1 MFIFFEYFFADQL
14 SINNPVLLN
23 IDKDDLLLFYEPIE
37 TFYDI
42 KHHKQKI
49 TFIISSLRHF
59 IKTINH
65 KNIIHHKITKNNKLD
80 LSSYLKKII
89 KENNMKVAVQMD
101 HVSKLNIK
109 GDTTLA
115 LCLEAQEREFKLYQY
130 LPDNLTF
137 VDGKLK
143 VLVEELKLFD
153 DNVDFFELGEPFVDD
168 LNSFDT
174 VLMRQ
179 EPPFDM
185 HYITYTHL
193 LDHLD
198 KRVRVI
204 NNPVSVRNSP
214 EKLLVTHFI
223 DLMPKTIIS
232 KNFSEIKEFSNKQ
245 NKVVLKPL
253 YGKGGEGIILLQAD
267 EQMFDKKLEDFL
279 SNEYEPIMV
288 QEYLPIVK
296 KGDKRI
302 ILING
307 EPVGCL
313 NRVPA
318 ISRLT

>member
-1 MFIFFEYFFADQL
+1 
-14 SINNPVLLN
+14 
-23 IDKDDLLLFYEPIE
+23 
-37 TFYDI
+37 
-42 KHHKQKI
+42 
-49 TFIISSLRHF
+49 
-59 IKTINH
+59 
-65 KNIIHHKITKNNKLD
+65 
-80 LSSYLKKII
+80 
-89 KENNMKVAVQMD
+89 MKVAVQMD

-153 DNVDFFELGEPFVDD
+153 DSVDFFELGEPFVDD

-318 ISRLT
+318 EGEFRSNLGVGGLPELSELSSRDIEICERIRKTLIDYDLYFVGIDVIGEYLTEINVTCPTGVRQIKELGGPDIAKLFWDNIQV

>member
-1 MFIFFEYFFADQL
+1 
-14 SINNPVLLN
+14 
-23 IDKDDLLLFYEPIE
+23 
-37 TFYDI
+37 
-42 KHHKQKI
+42 
-49 TFIISSLRHF
+49 
-59 IKTINH
+59 
-65 KNIIHHKITKNNKLD
+65 
-80 LSSYLKKII
+80 
-89 KENNMKVAVQMD
+89 MKVAVQMD

-245 NKVVLKPL
+245 SKVVLKPL
-253 YGKGGEGIILLQAD
+253 YGKGGEGIILLEAD

-318 ISRLT
+318 EGEFRSNLGVGGLPELSELSSRDIEICQRIRKTLIDYDLYFVGIDVIGDYLTEINVTCPTGVRQIKELGGPDIAKLFWDKIQV

>member
-1 MFIFFEYFFADQL
+1 
-14 SINNPVLLN
+14 
-23 IDKDDLLLFYEPIE
+23 
-37 TFYDI
+37 
-42 KHHKQKI
+42 
-49 TFIISSLRHF
+49 
-59 IKTINH
+59 
-65 KNIIHHKITKNNKLD
+65 
-80 LSSYLKKII
+80 
-89 KENNMKVAVQMD
+89 MKVAVQMD

-198 KRVRVI
+198 ESVRVI

-245 NKVVLKPL
+245 SKVVLKPL
-253 YGKGGEGIILLQAD
+253 YGKGGEGIILLEAD

-318 ISRLT
+318 EGEFRSNLGVGGLPELSELSSRDIEICQRIRKTLIDYDLYFVGIDVIGDYLTEINVTCPTGVRQIKELGGPDIAKLFWDNIQV

>member
-1 MFIFFEYFFADQL
+1 
-14 SINNPVLLN
+14 
-23 IDKDDLLLFYEPIE
+23 
-37 TFYDI
+37 
-42 KHHKQKI
+42 
-49 TFIISSLRHF
+49 
-59 IKTINH
+59 
-65 KNIIHHKITKNNKLD
+65 
-80 LSSYLKKII
+80 
-89 KENNMKVAVQMD
+89 MKVAVQMD

-245 NKVVLKPL
+245 SKVVLKPL
-253 YGKGGEGIILLQAD
+253 YGKGGEGIILLEAD

-279 SNEYEPIMV
+279 SNENEPIMV

-296 KGDKRI
+296 NGDKRI

-318 ISRLT
+318 EGEFRSNLGVGGLPELSELSSRDIEICERIRKTLIDYDLYFVGIDVIGEYLTEINVTCPTGVRQIKELGGPDIAKLFWDNIQV

>member
-1 MFIFFEYFFADQL
+1 M
-14 SINNPVLLN
+14 
-23 IDKDDLLLFYEPIE
+23 
-37 TFYDI
+37 
-42 KHHKQKI
+42 KI
-49 TFIISSLRHF
+49 
-59 IKTINH
+59 
-65 KNIIHHKITKNNKLD
+65 
-80 LSSYLKKII
+80 
-89 KENNMKVAVQMD
+89 AVQMD

-115 LCLEAQEREFKLYQY
+115 LCLEAQKRKFRLYQY

-137 VDGKLK
+137 IDGRLK
-143 VLVEELKLFD
+143 VVVEELKLFD
-153 DNVDFFELGEPFVDD
+153 DCEDFFELGKPFTDD

-198 KRVRVI
+198 KKVRVI
-204 NNPVSVRNSP
+204 NNPVSVRNAP
-214 EKLLVTHFI
+214 EKLLVTHFA

-232 KNFSEIKEFSNKQ
+232 KNFDEIKEFVSKL

-253 YGKGGEGIILLQAD
+253 YGKGGEGIILLESND
-267 EQMFDKKLEDFL
+267 KIFDKKLENFL
-279 SNEYEPIMV
+279 LGEHEPIMA

-313 NRVPA
+313 NRIPA
-318 ISRLT
+318 EGEFRSNLGVGGLPELSELSSRDIEICQRISKTLIDYDLYFVGIDVIGDFLTEINVTCPTGVRQIKELGGPDIAKLFWDNINS

>member
-1 MFIFFEYFFADQL
+1 M
-14 SINNPVLLN
+14 
-23 IDKDDLLLFYEPIE
+23 
-37 TFYDI
+37 
-42 KHHKQKI
+42 KI
-49 TFIISSLRHF
+49 
-59 IKTINH
+59 
-65 KNIIHHKITKNNKLD
+65 
-80 LSSYLKKII
+80 
-89 KENNMKVAVQMD
+89 AVQMD
-101 HVSKLNIK
+101 HVSKLSIK

-115 LCLEAQEREFKLYQY
+115 LCLEAQKRKFKLYQY

-137 VDGKLK
+137 IDGRLK
-143 VLVEELKLFD
+143 VVVEELKLFD
-153 DNVDFFELGEPFVDD
+153 DCEDFFELGKPFTDD

-198 KRVRVI
+198 KKVRVI
-204 NNPVSVRNSP
+204 NNPVSVRNAP
-214 EKLLVTHFI
+214 EKLLVTHFA

-232 KNFSEIKEFSNKQ
+232 KNFDEIKEFVSKL

-253 YGKGGEGIILLQAD
+253 YGKGGEGIILLESND
-267 EQMFDKKLEDFL
+267 KMFDKKLENFL
-279 SNEYEPIMV
+279 LGEHEPIMA

-313 NRVPA
+313 NRIPA
-318 ISRLT
+318 EGEFRSNLGVGGLPELSELSPRDIEICQRISKTLTDYDLYFVGIDVIGDFLTEINVTCPTGVRQIKELGGPDIAKLFWDNINS

>member
-1 MFIFFEYFFADQL
+1 M
-14 SINNPVLLN
+14 
-23 IDKDDLLLFYEPIE
+23 
-37 TFYDI
+37 
-42 KHHKQKI
+42 KI
-49 TFIISSLRHF
+49 
-59 IKTINH
+59 
-65 KNIIHHKITKNNKLD
+65 
-80 LSSYLKKII
+80 
-89 KENNMKVAVQMD
+89 AVQMD
-101 HVSKLNIK
+101 HVSKLSIK

-115 LCLEAQEREFKLYQY
+115 LCLEAQKRKFKLYQY

-137 VDGKLK
+137 IDGRLK
-143 VLVEELKLFD
+143 VVVEELKLFD
-153 DNVDFFELGEPFVDD
+153 DCEDFFELGKPFTDD

-198 KRVRVI
+198 KKVRVI
-204 NNPVSVRNSP
+204 NNPVSVRNAP
-214 EKLLVTHFI
+214 EKLLVTHFA

-232 KNFSEIKEFSNKQ
+232 KNFDEIKEFVSKL

-253 YGKGGEGIILLQAD
+253 YGKGGEGIILLESND
-267 EQMFDKKLEDFL
+267 KMLEKKLENFL
-279 SNEYEPIMV
+279 LGEHEPIMA

-313 NRVPA
+313 NRIPA
-318 ISRLT
+318 EGEFRSNLGVGGLPELSELSSRDIEICQRISKTLIDYDLYFVGIDVIGDFLTEINVTCPTGVRQIKELGGPDIAKLFWDNINS

>member
-1 MFIFFEYFFADQL
+1 
-14 SINNPVLLN
+14 
-23 IDKDDLLLFYEPIE
+23 
-37 TFYDI
+37 
-42 KHHKQKI
+42 
-49 TFIISSLRHF
+49 
-59 IKTINH
+59 
-65 KNIIHHKITKNNKLD
+65 
-80 LSSYLKKII
+80 
-89 KENNMKVAVQMD
+89 MKVAVQMD

-214 EKLLVTHFI
+214 EKLLVTHFN

-245 NKVVLKPL
+245 SKVVLKPL
-253 YGKGGEGIILLQAD
+253 YGKGGEGIILLEAD

-318 ISRLT
+318 EGEFRSNLGVGGLPELSELSSRDIEICERIRKTLIDYDLYFVGIDVIGEYLTEINVTCPTGVRQIKELGGPDIAKLFWDNIQV

>member
-1 MFIFFEYFFADQL
+1 
-14 SINNPVLLN
+14 
-23 IDKDDLLLFYEPIE
+23 
-37 TFYDI
+37 
-42 KHHKQKI
+42 
-49 TFIISSLRHF
+49 
-59 IKTINH
+59 
-65 KNIIHHKITKNNKLD
+65 
-80 LSSYLKKII
+80 
-89 KENNMKVAVQMD
+89 MKVAVQMD

-153 DNVDFFELGEPFVDD
+153 DSVDFFELGEPFVDD

-318 ISRLT
+318 EGEFRSNLGVGGLPELSELSSRDIEICQRIRKTLIDYDLYFVGIDVIGDYLTEINVTCPTGVRQIKELGGPDIAKLFWDNIQV

>member
-1 MFIFFEYFFADQL
+1 M
-14 SINNPVLLN
+14 
-23 IDKDDLLLFYEPIE
+23 
-37 TFYDI
+37 
-42 KHHKQKI
+42 KI
-49 TFIISSLRHF
+49 
-59 IKTINH
+59 
-65 KNIIHHKITKNNKLD
+65 
-80 LSSYLKKII
+80 
-89 KENNMKVAVQMD
+89 AVQMD

-115 LCLEAQEREFKLYQY
+115 LCLEAQKRKFKLYQY

-137 VDGKLK
+137 IDGRLK
-143 VLVEELKLFD
+143 VVVEELKLFD
-153 DNVDFFELGEPFVDD
+153 DCEDFFELGKPFTDD

-198 KRVRVI
+198 KKVRVI
-204 NNPVSVRNSP
+204 NNPVSVRNAP
-214 EKLLVTHFI
+214 EKLLVTHFA

-232 KNFSEIKEFSNKQ
+232 KNFDEIKEFVSKL

-253 YGKGGEGIILLQAD
+253 YGKGGEGIILLESND
-267 EQMFDKKLEDFL
+267 KMFDKKLENFL
-279 SNEYEPIMV
+279 LGEHEPIMA

-313 NRVPA
+313 NRIPA
-318 ISRLT
+318 EGEFRSNLGVGGFPELSELSPRDIEICQRISKTLIDYDLYFVGIDVIGDFLTEINVTCPTGVRQIKELGGPDIAKLFWDNINS

>member
-1 MFIFFEYFFADQL
+1 
-14 SINNPVLLN
+14 
-23 IDKDDLLLFYEPIE
+23 
-37 TFYDI
+37 
-42 KHHKQKI
+42 
-49 TFIISSLRHF
+49 
-59 IKTINH
+59 
-65 KNIIHHKITKNNKLD
+65 
-80 LSSYLKKII
+80 
-89 KENNMKVAVQMD
+89 MKVAVQMD
-101 HVSKLNIK
+101 HVSKLDIK

-245 NKVVLKPL
+245 SKVVLKPL
-253 YGKGGEGIILLQAD
+253 YGKGGEGIILLEAD

-318 ISRLT
+318 EGEFRSNLGVGGLPELSELSSRDIEICQRIRKTLIDYDLYFVGIDVIGDYLTEINVTCPTGVRQIKELGGPDIAKLFWDNLQV

>member
-1 MFIFFEYFFADQL
+1 M
-14 SINNPVLLN
+14 
-23 IDKDDLLLFYEPIE
+23 
-37 TFYDI
+37 
-42 KHHKQKI
+42 KI
-49 TFIISSLRHF
+49 
-59 IKTINH
+59 
-65 KNIIHHKITKNNKLD
+65 
-80 LSSYLKKII
+80 
-89 KENNMKVAVQMD
+89 AVQMD

-115 LCLEAQEREFKLYQY
+115 LCLEAQKRKFKLYQY

-137 VDGKLK
+137 IDGRLK
-143 VLVEELKLFD
+143 VVVEELKLFD
-153 DNVDFFELGEPFVDD
+153 DCEDFFELGKPFTDD

-198 KRVRVI
+198 KKVRVI
-204 NNPVSVRNSP
+204 NNPVSVRNAP
-214 EKLLVTHFI
+214 EKLLVTHFA

-232 KNFSEIKEFSNKQ
+232 KNFDEIKEFVSKL

-253 YGKGGEGIILLQAD
+253 YGKGGEGIILLESND
-267 EQMFDKKLEDFL
+267 KMLDKKLENFL
-279 SNEYEPIMV
+279 LSEHEPIMA

-313 NRVPA
+313 NRIPA
-318 ISRLT
+318 EGEFRSNLGVGGLPELSELSSRDIEICQRISKTLIDYDLYFVGIDVIGDFLTEINVTCPTGVRQIKELGGPDIAKLFWDNINS